1 MLCDHKTKVPLKYY
15 YDDDQGF
22 RGDQVWYNDPNQGDQ
37 RKEGRLRMCIDCGQ
51 LFVTPSKTI
60 DKD

>member
-15 YDDDQGF
+15 YDDDWGF
-22 RGDQVWYNDPNQGDQ
+22 KGDQVWYNDPNQGNQ
-37 RKEGRLRMCIDCGQ
+37 CVEGQLRVCIDCGQ
-51 LFVTPSKTI
+51 VFVDRLNTI